1 MVMAETYL
9 LVISAVLSILAISLA
24 VYWMK
29 YEIVS
34 GSNWIKLRAY
44 GVILL
49 AVGFII
55 HSIGD
60 YLEGFYGESITLTVE
75 SFGHIIIFIGF
86 FLFLYAAIEL
96 VKISKEYGFE

>member
-9 LVISAVLSILAISLA
+9 LISSAVLSILAISLA

-29 YEIVS
+29 YEIVR
-34 GSNWIKLRAY
+34 GSNWIRLRAY

-49 AVGFII
+49 AAGFLI

-60 YLEGFYGESITLTVE
+60 YLEGFYGESVTLAVE
-75 SFGHIIIFIGF
+75 SFAHIIIFIGF

-96 VKISKEYGFE
+96 IKVSKEYGFE